1 MGVRMVIMIAT
12 DWSLTS
18 LNALIVTDWDDTDWE
33 GIPEIIPVVE
43 LRDRPMG
50 RDPDVIENESWS
62 PLIVGVM
69 ENSLSFVRTKEDWE
83 YENEV
88 MDWRIVNER
97 ESDRSLTSFEAL
109 IVTDWDIMDREGEP
123 DMIPVVELSDNPIG
137 SDPDETVKESWS
149 PLIEGMIEN
158 DSFFDR
164 T

>member
-18 LNALIVTDWDDTDWE
+18 LNALIVIDWDDTDWE
-33 GIPEIIPVVE
+33 GVPDMIPVVE

-109 IVTDWDIMDREGEP
+109 IVTDWDIMDGEGEP

-137 SDPDETVKESWS
+137 SDPD
-149 PLIEGMIEN
+149 MIEN
-158 DSFFDR
+158 DRSSQLIVGVIENDTPADR
-164 T
+164 I

>member
-12 DWSLTS
+12 DWSLTW

-33 GIPEIIPVVE
+33 GVPDIIPVDW

-88 MDWRIVNER
+88 MDWRMVNER
-97 ESDRSLTSFEAL
+97 ENDWSLTSFEAL
-109 IVTDWDIMDREGEP
+109 TVTDWDMMDREGEP
-123 DMIPVVELSDNPIG
+123 DIIPVIELSDNPIG
-137 SDPDETVKESWS
+137 RDPDVIENETSS
-149 PLIEGMIEN
+149 PLTVGMIETG
-158 DSFFDR
+158 SSLDR